1 MTSHVR
7 VRRSNVLGEFVS
19 RMEEA
24 VDEVRLTVFVCG
36 PFVPRKKAGKKR
48 TPGAIARQF
57 VTSKI
62 TELGSVVIWGEH
74 FANKKLP
81 SGRLAFKYFTDAD
94 KEVLFAHKYADLII
108 IFPESAGSLAELGG
122 FSLHD
127 GVARKMLV
135 VFDKH
140 RKGDK
145 GYVIQAV
152 ARAAKS
158 RKARIRYRDYR
169 RLEELW
175 GEVRRTLK
183 EYKTR
188 KVTSESYA
196 KT

>member
-1 MTSHVR
+1 
-7 VRRSNVLGEFVS
+7 
-19 RMEEA
+19 MEAA
-24 VDEVRLTVFVCG
+24 VDEMRLTVFVCG
-36 PFVPRKKAGKKR
+36 PSVPRRRAKRKR

-57 VTSKI
+57 VTNKI
-62 TELGSVVIWGEH
+62 TELGSLVVWGEH
-74 FANKKLP
+74 FDKNKLP
-81 SGRLAFKYFTDAD
+81 VGRIAFKYFTDAE
-94 KEVLFAHKYADLII
+94 KEVLFADKSADLII

-122 FSLHD
+122 FCLHN

-140 RKGDK
+140 REGDK
-145 GYVIQAV
+145 GFVVQAV

-169 RLEELW
+169 KLEELW
-175 GEVRRTLK
+175 REVRRTLK

-196 KT
+196 RT